1 MNYQNNTNYCRLGC
15 TRSCLCTGGAL
26 GFLVMVIAIAVSLIL
41 GATYYEFIV
50 PATASIIAA
59 AAALA
64 AIIIAFLIYCRRR
77 CC

>member
-41 GATYYEFIV
+41 GATYYEFIL

-59 AAALA
+59 GVVGMRTIFTPPRTCAAA
-64 AIIIAFLIYCRRR
+64 
-77 CC
+77 